1 MKNKHGANI
10 FEISRDYGFDIEDI
24 VDFSSNINPLGPSE
38 TAKQYLIDHMELISS
53 YPDTDYVNL
62 KKEIADYINLD
73 MDDLLLFNGTTE
85 GLINYIKLINPMNS
99 LILSPCYSEYE
110 NELNKISSKIFY
122 YNLLEEN
129 NFEIDLDKL
138 ISIINR
144 FNIELFIFA
153 NPNNPTGTIL
163 DKDQIEKLLT
173 NTRCKILIDETYIEF
188 TDQEKFSASSLCK
201 KYENLIVLRGLSKF
215 FAMPGIRLGYSINS
229 SKNLKDMIS
238 NKQMLWNINILAA
251 ILAEKSFADK
261 EYRKSVFDF
270 ISEQRQEIFSRL
282 DKIKDIKYYKSY
294 GNFIL
299 CKILNDKKSKD
310 LRDYLLTKAMVIR
323 DCSNFN
329 NLDEKY
335 FRFCILND
343 KENKKLLDHIEEYF
357 N

>member
-38 TAKQYLIDHMELISS
+38 KAKQYLIDHMELISS
-53 YPDTDYVNL
+53 YPDTDYINL

-188 TDQEKFSASSLCK
+188 TDQEKFSASRLCK

-261 EYRKSVFDF
+261 EYRKTVFDF

-299 CKILNDKKSKD
+299 CKILNDKKAKD

-343 KENKKLLDHIEEYF
+343 DENKKLLDQIEKFF

>member
-53 YPDTDYVNL
+53 YPDTDYINL
-62 KKEIADYINLD
+62 KKEISDYINLD

-188 TDQEKFSASSLCK
+188 TDQEKFSASRLCK

-229 SKNLKDMIS
+229 SKNLKDLIS

-270 ISEQRQEIFSRL
+270 ISGQRQEIFSRL

-299 CKILNDKKSKD
+299 CKILNDKKAKD

-335 FRFCILND
+335 PRFCILND
-343 KENKKLLDHIEEYF
+343 EENKKLLDQIEKF
-357 N
+357 FS